1 MSCSSCA
8 DCFFFEFA
16 VGRSALGVGRFFP
29 SFTGTSVI
37 PHFGH
42 FPGASITTSGCMTQ
56 VYFCVSAKASA
67 PATIAITAI
76 NKINCLIL
84 IPELKDHG
92 HVGRIR
98 MQARGLPRQGISGTR
113 RSVREHALLQN
124 RLGETEAIGW
134 SSIETV
140 DFDRDAHRSGENV

>member
-8 DCFFFEFA
+8 DCFFCLFGI
-16 VGRSALGVGRFFP
+16 GRSTLGVGRFFS
-29 SFTGTSVI
+29 SFRGTSVI

-67 PATIAITAI
+67 PATITITAI
-76 NKINCLIL
+76 NKINRLIL
-84 IPELKDHG
+84 IPELKDLG
-92 HVGRIR
+92 PMGRIR

-124 RLGETEAIGW
+124 RLGETEATRR

-140 DFDRDAHRSGENV
+140 DFDRD